1 MAILRQL
8 GSRREARALGR
19 DIPESRASNPA
30 RQFKYR
36 NLRSGAEPDGET
48 GDPDAAVDVEL
59 RSALFVPSVGVAIKE
74 MAEVETAVDEV
85 ERQLPTMSVSGQRQV
100 DAEVGGAIEHQN
112 GRLMCQQKV
121 DGALHHQPLVQAPVD
136 ITFPFCFTL
145 ASRAVYPDQIKLFA
159 AQLNRLALLPQDAD
173 ALRGE

>member
-1 MAILRQL
+1 MAIFRQL
-8 GSRREARALGR
+8 GSQRETHALGR

-74 MAEVETAVDEV
+74 MAEAETAVDEV
-85 ERQLPTMSVSGQRQV
+85 ERQLPTMSVSCHGQA
-100 DAEVGGAIEHQN
+100 DAEAAGAMDHDHGG
-112 GRLMCQQKV
+112 LM
-121 DGALHHQPLVQAPVD
+121 G
-136 ITFPFCFTL
+136 
-145 ASRAVYPDQIKLFA
+145 
-159 AQLNRLALLPQDAD
+159 
-173 ALRGE
+173 

>member
-1 MAILRQL
+1 MAIFRQL
-8 GSRREARALGR
+8 GSRRETHALGR

-85 ERQLPTMSVSGQRQV
+85 ERQLPTMSVRREFPGVR
-100 DAEVGGAIEHQN
+100 
-112 GRLMCQQKV
+112 GR
-121 DGALHHQPLVQAPVD
+121 GP
-136 ITFPFCFTL
+136 
-145 ASRAVYPDQIKLFA
+145 
-159 AQLNRLALLPQDAD
+159 
-173 ALRGE
+173 G